1 MEMHTA
7 ARSRLRWLKEIE
19 PYAFAELV
27 FQRDMRQFAKGY
39 TRVKQ
44 QSDLEEQLTVHFQ
57 DKSFARAIAREM
69 MMYGN

>member
-1 MEMHTA
+1 
-7 ARSRLRWLKEIE
+7 
-19 PYAFAELV
+19 
-27 FQRDMRQFAKGY
+27 MRQFAKGY